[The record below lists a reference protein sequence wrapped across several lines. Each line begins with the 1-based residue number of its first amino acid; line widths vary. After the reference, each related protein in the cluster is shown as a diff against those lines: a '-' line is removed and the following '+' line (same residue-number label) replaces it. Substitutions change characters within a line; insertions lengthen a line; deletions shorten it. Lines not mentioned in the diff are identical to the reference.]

1 MSQNQQIPP
10 MVQELL
16 AKFQQTQ
23 QNLQMI
29 LAQKQQLELQKLE
42 TEKALEELK
51 KASDDD
57 AVFKQA
63 GTILIKSNKKD
74 LLEELEEKK
83 ELSATKTNL
92 LVKQEERLKIT
103 LKEQEAKI
111 QEMVKKSSLTGTQQ
125 SPKA

>member
-1 MSQNQQIPP
+1 

-29 LAQKQQLELQKLE
+29 LAQKQQLGLEKLE